1 MADCCNDKACDIDAL
16 HKHQSSRLMIVL
28 AINAVLSV
36 IELTEG
42 LIGHSTLLVA
52 DSLDM
57 LGDSY
62 YLRLVRYRQM
72 YEGFMCQR
80 NPELQWSHKTAHQ
93 LHVDRLLL
101 GSASVSNGLRIQ
113 SVDATSWLNRSAGV

>member
-1 MADCCNDKACDIDAL
+1 MADCCNDKACEIDAL
-16 HKHQSSRLMIVL
+16 HKHQSSRLKIVL
-28 AINAVLSV
+28 AINAVMSV

-42 LIGHSTLLVA
+42 LIGHSALLVA

-62 YLRLVRYRQM
+62 YLRLVRYRKM

-80 NPELQWSHKTAHQ
+80 NPELQWSTKTAHQ

-101 GSASVSNGLRIQ
+101 GSASVSNG
-113 SVDATSWLNRSAGV
+113 